1 LRQIRSRQRR
11 EKTLAVL
18 PRSANLRPSRHR
30 QRGEKGMFGNRI
42 KIEDELFE
50 KVKQCAAAAG
60 YSSPDEF
67 VAHVLE
73 KEIARRQAPAEDD
86 RDPTEE
92 VKKRL
97 QGLGY
102 IE

>member
-1 LRQIRSRQRR
+1 
-11 EKTLAVL
+11 
-18 PRSANLRPSRHR
+18 
-30 QRGEKGMFGNRI
+30 MFGNRI
-42 KIEDELFE
+42 KIDGELLE
-50 KVKQCAAAAG
+50 KVKKCAAAAG
-60 YSSPDEF
+60 YSSPQEF

-73 KEIARRQAPAEDD
+73 KEIARLEAPGEER

>member
-1 LRQIRSRQRR
+1 
-11 EKTLAVL
+11 
-18 PRSANLRPSRHR
+18 
-30 QRGEKGMFGNRI
+30 MFGNRI

-50 KVKQCAAAAG
+50 KIKVCAAKAG
-60 YSSPDEF
+60 YASPEEF
-67 VAHVLE
+67 VQHILE
-73 KEIARRQAPAEDD
+73 KEVERLSGGDREREAE
-86 RDPTEE
+86 EE

>member
-1 LRQIRSRQRR
+1 
-11 EKTLAVL
+11 
-18 PRSANLRPSRHR
+18 
-30 QRGEKGMFGNRI
+30 MFGNRI
-42 KIEDELFE
+42 KIDNELFE
-50 KVKQCAAAAG
+50 RVKKCAAAAG

-67 VAHVLE
+67 VTHVLE
-73 KEIARRQAPAEDD
+73 KEVARREGPGEEQ
-86 RDPTEE
+86 RNPTEE

>member
-1 LRQIRSRQRR
+1 
-11 EKTLAVL
+11 
-18 PRSANLRPSRHR
+18 
-30 QRGEKGMFGNRI
+30 MFGNRI

-50 KVKQCAAAAG
+50 KIKACAAKAG
-60 YSSPDEF
+60 YASPEEF
-67 VAHVLE
+67 IQHILE
-73 KEIARRQAPAEDD
+73 KEVERLSGGDREREAE
-86 RDPTEE
+86 EE